1 MMGRDEI
8 QTRIAARHHEPYSSF
23 RAIAF
28 ADVVASSILTDG
40 HEIEAFHYLRR
51 VLSLLRRQ
59 ARAYRGRIVEEAGDG
74 ALAAFPEADQAVGW
88 ALACHRDMAG
98 LQRPLSSMS
107 SLSLRIG
114 IHAGPVLVYG
124 NRLFGRSLVVAC
136 RIQQAAAPGET
147 LVTASLLEHLSDAA
161 DLEFVPSADVPIKG
175 TLHRWST
182 FRISTDSIIR
192 DKGWKAGWGMDA
204 DMSRP
209 HRPGGHDERWS
220 AMAGPPRS

>member
-8 QTRIAARHHEPYSSF
+8 GTRLATCRHEPHSSF

-28 ADVVASSILTDG
+28 ADVVASSALTDG
-40 HEIEAFHYLRR
+40 YEIEAFYYLRR
-51 VLSLLRRQ
+51 LLSMLRRK
-59 ARAYRGRIVEEAGDG
+59 ARACGGRVVEEAGDG
-74 ALAAFPEADQAVGW
+74 ALAAFPEADQAVHW
-88 ALACHRDMAG
+88 AVACHRDIAG
-98 LQRPLSSMS
+98 LQLPLPSVSR
-107 SLSLRIG
+107 LCLRIG

-136 RIQQAAAPGET
+136 RIQEAAAPGET
-147 LVTASLLEHLSDAA
+147 LVTASVLERVSDAA
-161 DLEFVPSADVPIKG
+161 DLEFVPSTDVPIKG

-182 FRISTDSIIR
+182 FRVSTDAIFR
-192 DKGWKAGWGMDA
+192 DQGRKVGRGAGA
-204 DMSRP
+204 HLFHP